1 MDDWLPEL
9 NSQDYWLNC
18 PQFFTKL
25 NFVITPAGSLS
36 CVSTDDQEV

>member
-1 MDDWLPEL
+1 MDDWSPEL
-9 NSQDYWLNC
+9 NPQGHCLNC

-25 NFVITPAGSLS
+25 SFAITPAGSLP